1 MLKKPPIPLEIF
13 KTICSAD
20 NIKKKI
26 LESIGSDGLKDLSA
40 ELSSML
46 IKLEEENVALRK
58 DIKSILREEHPL
70 CSFCRYD
77 NASYCRSWYNEQ
89 WCKCHAEWR
98 GVEDDE
104 DKQ

>member
-1 MLKKPPIPLEIF
+1 MPEKPSVPLEIF

-46 IKLEEENVALRK
+46 IELEEENVALRK
-58 DIKSILREEHPL
+58 DIRSILREEQPL
-70 CSFCRYD
+70 CNFCRYN
-77 NASYCRSWYNEQ
+77 NASYCRGGYNDQ

-98 GVEDDE
+98 GVEDN
-104 DKQ
+104 KNG

>member
-1 MLKKPPIPLEIF
+1 MSEKPSVPLEIF

-46 IKLEEENVALRK
+46 IELEEENVALRK
-58 DIKSILREEHPL
+58 DIKSILREEKPL
-70 CSFCRYD
+70 CNFCRYD
-77 NASYCRSWYNEQ
+77 DASYCRSWYNGQ

-98 GVEDDE
+98 GVEDNE
-104 DKQ
+104 NG